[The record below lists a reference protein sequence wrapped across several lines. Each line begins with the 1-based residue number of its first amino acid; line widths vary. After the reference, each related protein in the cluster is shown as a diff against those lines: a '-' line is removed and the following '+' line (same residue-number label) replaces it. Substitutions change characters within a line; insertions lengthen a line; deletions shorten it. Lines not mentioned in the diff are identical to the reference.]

1 MPLVDNSSLNRISNK
16 KKIINTLK
24 GFENIL
30 IRNKMKFLFELDLSP
45 SLARKFI
52 KNFSKRAFGI
62 NYDTGNSASYGYA
75 VKDEFSSYGKYIE
88 NIHIKDR
95 KLNGFSVPLGQGDVN
110 FSEFFKILKK
120 YKYDNL
126 LILQTARSNKN
137 RDFNEIKRNLT
148 FLKKKFK

>member
-1 MPLVDNSSLNRISNK
+1 
-16 KKIINTLK
+16 
-24 GFENIL
+24 
-30 IRNKMKFLFELDLSP
+30 
-45 SLARKFI
+45 
-52 KNFSKRAFGI
+52 
-62 NYDTGNSASYGYA
+62 
-75 VKDEFSSYGKYIE
+75 
-88 NIHIKDR
+88 
-95 KLNGFSVPLGQGDVN
+95 VPLGQGDVN